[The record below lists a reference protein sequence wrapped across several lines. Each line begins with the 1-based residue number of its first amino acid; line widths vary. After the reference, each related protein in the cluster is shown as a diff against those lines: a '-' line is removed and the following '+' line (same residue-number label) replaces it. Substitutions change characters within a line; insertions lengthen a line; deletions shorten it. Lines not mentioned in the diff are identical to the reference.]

1 MIRFLELDK
10 KLSFEYNR
18 NEAIISIIKS
28 KVMLKKELIW
38 REILFQAI
46 EKKKFEFTQK
56 ELAGKFGFSL
66 STVFNALKVPRDSGV
81 IKVTSRN
88 FSVVDAEK
96 FLYIWATQ
104 RNLEKEIIYKTCIS
118 ENVQKIEGRM
128 PAGIIFGGPSAYMLK
143 HKDAPAD
150 YAKVYVY
157 VKEGDLE
164 EIKKR
169 FPKEKGEANLFVLK
183 SDDCLSKFGGFA
195 PDVQIFVDLWNMK
208 DWYAKDFLNALKNKL
223 FL

>member
-1 MIRFLELDK
+1 M
-10 KLSFEYNR
+10 
-18 NEAIISIIKS
+18 A
-28 KVMLKKELIW
+28 KKELIW

-56 ELAGKFGFSL
+56 ELAEKFGFSL
-66 STVFNALKVPRDSGV
+66 STIFNALKVPREIGA
-81 IKVTSRN
+81 IKVTGRN

-104 RNLEKEIIYKTCIS
+104 RSLGKEIIYQTYVS
-118 ENVQKIEGRM
+118 ENVSGIEGKM
-128 PAGIIFGGPSAYMLK
+128 PAEIIFGGPSAYVLRY
-143 HKDAPAD
+143 KDAPAD

-157 VKEGDLE
+157 AKEINLE

-169 FPKEKGEANLFVLK
+169 FPETKGEANLFVLK
-183 SDDCLSKFGGFA
+183 NDPLLSQYGNIT

>member
-1 MIRFLELDK
+1 MI
-10 KLSFEYNR
+10 
-18 NEAIISIIKS
+18 
-28 KVMLKKELIW
+28 KKELIW

-46 EKKKFEFTQK
+46 EKKKIEFTQK

-66 STVFNALKVPRDSGV
+66 STIFNALKIPRQSGAV
-81 IKVTSRN
+81 KVTGRN

-104 RNLEKEIIYKTCIS
+104 RNLEKEIIYQAYIP
-118 ENVQKIEGRM
+118 ENAQKIEGMM
-128 PAGIIFGGPSAYMLK
+128 PNGIIFGGYSAYAARY
-143 HKDAPAD
+143 KDAPSD

-157 VKEGDLE
+157 AESEKIE

-169 FPKEKGEANLFVLK
+169 FLKKKCEANFFVLK
-183 SDDCLSKFGGFA
+183 SDSWLKKFGNIIPNVQMFA
-195 PDVQIFVDLWNMK
+195 DFWNMK